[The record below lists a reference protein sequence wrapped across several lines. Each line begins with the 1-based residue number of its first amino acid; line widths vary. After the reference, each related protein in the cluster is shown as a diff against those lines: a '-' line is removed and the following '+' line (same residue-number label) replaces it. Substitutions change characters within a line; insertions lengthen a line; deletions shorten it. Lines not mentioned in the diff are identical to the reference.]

1 MNVTIVPRTGLI
13 LQSPVIAA
21 SGTFGYGTEFA
32 ERMDLCGLGAMV
44 CKGTT
49 REPRAGH
56 EPLRVVETPA
66 GMLNAIGLQNI
77 GVEAVIREKAPIWA
91 GWSVPVLVNVS
102 GDTVDDY
109 CYVASRLDGVAG
121 VAGIEL
127 NVSCPNV
134 RTGGV
139 LFGVEPRLA
148 GEVTAAVRA
157 ATELPL
163 IVKLSPNVTDIREIA
178 AAVAGAGADAISLI
192 NTVYGMAI
200 DRKRR
205 APVLANRFGGL
216 SGPGIKPY
224 ALYLVYQVAQEVS
237 VPVIGMGGIL
247 TWEDAAEFL
256 LAGATAV
263 EMGTALMV
271 DPTSW
276 LSVVRGLDTWL
287 VREGVRNL
295 DEIVGA
301 ANPSF
306 NRKAGELPLAGNG

>member
-178 AAVAGAGADAISLI
+178 AAVAGG
-192 NTVYGMAI
+192 N
-200 DRKRR
+200 
-205 APVLANRFGGL
+205 
-216 SGPGIKPY
+216 
-224 ALYLVYQVAQEVS
+224 
-237 VPVIGMGGIL
+237 
-247 TWEDAAEFL
+247 
-256 LAGATAV
+256 AV
-263 EMGTALMV
+263 ESPAVRGEDDLLCEEVGLVAGMLLRDLDDDLME
-271 DPTSW
+271 
-276 LSVVRGLDTWL
+276 RGLD
-287 VREGVRNL
+287 
-295 DEIVGA
+295 GA
-301 ANPSF
+301 AELVPF
-306 NRKAGELPLAGNG
+306 FRHDREVEQELIQRGRELVDLGGRRVATGEDAEVDADLDPRLLVLAHLERDRRLVEQRGHA